1 MFKWVSDNHRLV
13 LFNDETFQEERS
25 LRLSRAK
32 VIFFLIFVFVL
43 ISTFTVSVI
52 IFTPIGYLMPERSN
66 ESLRMNIISMNQQI
80 DTLEMEILKR
90 DVFIDNM
97 KNVVYETFEYEDDVE
112 KNRQM
117 KEDDKE
123 EEVPEKSV
131 ELKDLIDN
139 VESEL
144 ELGNL
149 IENNLSKELEFDD
162 MLFFTPLR
170 GIVSDTFA
178 PARNHFGTDIVAP
191 KGQVIKSIQ
200 KGTVVVSTWSVDTG
214 HMIGVQHENNVISF
228 YKHNSS
234 LLKKEG
240 DIVKAG
246 EGIAIIGNT
255 GEMTDGP
262 HLHFELWFNGQPIN
276 PQKYLTFED

>member
-1 MFKWVSDNHRLV
+1 MFKWISDKHRLV

-25 LRLSRAK
+25 FRLSRVK
-32 VIFFLIFVFVL
+32 VSFFLALTCIL
-43 ISTFTVSVI
+43 ISTITVLTI

-66 ESLRMNIISMNQQI
+66 ENLRMGINSMIQQI
-80 DTLEMEILKR
+80 DTLEMEIIKR
-90 DVFIDNM
+90 DLFINNM

-112 KNRQM
+112 KNRQI

-123 EEVPEKSV
+123 EEVPEKSN

-149 IENNLSKELEFDD
+149 IENNLSKEIEFDD

-276 PQKYLTFED
+276 PQKYLKFDD

>member
-1 MFKWVSDNHRLV
+1 MFKWVSDKHRLV

-43 ISTFTVSVI
+43 ISSFTVSVI

-90 DVFIDNM
+90 DVYIDNM

-112 KNRQM
+112 KNRKM

>member
-1 MFKWVSDNHRLV
+1 ML
-13 LFNDETFQEERS
+13 T
-25 LRLSRAK
+25 
-32 VIFFLIFVFVL
+32 
-43 ISTFTVSVI
+43 I
-52 IFTPIGYLMPERSN
+52 IYTPIGYLMPERSN
-66 ESLRMNIISMNQQI
+66 ENLRMSINRMNQQI
-80 DTLEMEILKR
+80 DTLELEIVKR
-90 DVFIDNM
+90 DVFINNM
-97 KNVVYETFEYEDDVE
+97 KSVVYETFEYEDDVE
-112 KNRQM
+112 QNRNNKQD
-117 KEDDKE
+117 EKE

-214 HMIGVQHENNVISF
+214 HMIGVQHENNIISF
-228 YKHNSS
+228 TSIIIPSQERGRYC
-234 LLKKEG
+234 EG
-240 DIVKAG
+240 RR
-246 EGIAIIGNT
+246 GIAIIGNT

-276 PQKYLTFED
+276 PQKYMSFED